1 MINDTQVNRKHRI
14 TEKSSSKL
22 RMATPT
28 EEEGPSRG
36 RVTHDTTRP
45 LNFSLTLIISE
56 YQRRMVVSELGER
69 DVVGSVGVGR
79 EMLVVVCRRL
89 GTMYNIHQR
98 SGW

>member
-1 MINDTQVNRKHRI
+1 MINDTQVIGKHRI

-28 EEEGPSRG
+28 EEEGPSRR

-69 DVVGSVGVGR
+69 DVVGSVGVRR

-89 GTMYNIHQR
+89 GTIYNIHQR

>member
-1 MINDTQVNRKHRI
+1 MINDTQVIGKHRI

-28 EEEGPSRG
+28 EEEGPSR
-36 RVTHDTTRP
+36 RVTHDTTKP

-69 DVVGSVGVGR
+69 DVVGSVGVRR

-89 GTMYNIHQR
+89 GTMYNIYQR

>member
-1 MINDTQVNRKHRI
+1 MINDTQVIGKHRI

-28 EEEGPSRG
+28 EEEGPSRR